1 MRSPGASF
9 RLDHSSPSGRRE
21 DLLARM
27 WGVVDPRLQ
36 AQLASEVRGPSP
48 ALALGSEQRV
58 VLVGHRAAG
67 KSRLLPLVAEWLG
80 WPALDLDRE
89 LEAGS
94 GRGLQEWLRADEAG
108 FRRAER
114 ELFRR
119 LPSGHVV
126 AAGGGF
132 LSLHGDALA
141 GDVAVL
147 VPITRETY
155 RERLLADLS
164 RPRLRPDLPLADEL
178 EFVYAER
185 EARHARVATWSLPA
199 FLRATWREP

>member
-1 MRSPGASF
+1 MADGCLPLRSW
-9 RLDHSSPSGRRE
+9 PSRPRE
-21 DLLARM
+21 ELLARM
-27 WGVVDPRLQ
+27 WEVLDPRL
-36 AQLASEVRGPSP
+36 AAGLRAELEGPPP
-48 ALALGSEQRV
+48 ALALDPGRRV

-89 LEAGS
+89 LEGRS
-94 GRGLQEWLRADEAG
+94 GRSLHAWLGADPAG
-108 FRRAER
+108 FRHAER
-114 ELFRR
+114 ELFRT
-119 LPSGHVV
+119 LPPAHVI

-132 LSLHGDALA
+132 LSLHGDALS

-147 VPITRETY
+147 VPISRETY
-155 RERLLADLS
+155 RERLLADAS

-178 EFVYAER
+178 EIVYADR

-199 FLRATWREP
+199 FLRATEREP